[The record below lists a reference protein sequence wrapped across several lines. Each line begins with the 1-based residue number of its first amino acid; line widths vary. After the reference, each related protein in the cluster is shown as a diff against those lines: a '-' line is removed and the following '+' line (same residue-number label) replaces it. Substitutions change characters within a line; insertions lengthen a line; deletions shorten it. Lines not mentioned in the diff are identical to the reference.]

1 MQFKETLMSNSAV
14 VESVAQALRDA
25 ELSKTAIAPI
35 RPQLGG
41 ESADVDIAYA
51 VQEVNT
57 NRALKEG
64 RRLTGR
70 KIGLTSKV
78 VQTQLG
84 VDQPDFGML
93 FADMAY
99 GDGEAIPAGLLIQPK
114 VEAEIALVINKDLTQ
129 EKHTYADIISATE
142 YALPAVEV
150 VDSRIENWKISLI
163 DTVADNASSA
173 AYVLGSRP
181 VKLENLDLAN
191 CKMTMKRGDEVVSQG
206 IGKACLSNPLNA
218 AVWLADE
225 MVRRGRPLLAGDIIL
240 TGALGPMVVAHPGDE
255 FVVEIEGFG
264 SVTAAFAARARPS
277 EVGSIP
283 TIQTGSNHSLRC
295 NL

>member
-1 MQFKETLMSNSAV
+1 MSNSAV
-14 VESVAQALRDA
+14 VETSVETVALALREA
-25 ELSKTAIAPI
+25 ELSKNAIAPV

-41 ESADVDIAYA
+41 ESADVNIAYA
-51 VQEVNT
+51 VQEANT
-57 NRALKEG
+57 QRALAEG
-64 RRLTGR
+64 RRLVGR
-70 KIGLTSKV
+70 KIGLTSV
-78 VQTQLG
+78 AVQKQLG
-84 VDQPDFGML
+84 VDSPDFGML
-93 FADMAY
+93 FADMSY

-114 VEAEIALVINKDLTQ
+114 VEAEIALIINKDLTQ

-142 YALPAVEV
+142 YVLPAVEV

-181 VKLENLDLAN
+181 VKLENLDLVN
-191 CKMTMKRGDEVVSQG
+191 CKMTMTRAGEVVSQG

-240 TGALGPMVVAHPGDE
+240 TGALGPMVIANAGDE
-255 FVVEIEGFG
+255 FLVEIEGFG
-264 SVTAAFAARARPS
+264 SVTAAFAA
-277 EVGSIP
+277 E
-283 TIQTGSNHSLRC
+283 
-295 NL
+295 

>member
-1 MQFKETLMSNSAV
+1 MSNSAV
-14 VESVAQALRDA
+14 VETSVETVALALREA
-25 ELSKTAIAPI
+25 ELSKNAIAPV

-57 NRALKEG
+57 QRALAEG
-64 RRLTGR
+64 RRLVGR
-70 KIGLTSKV
+70 KIGLTSV
-78 VQTQLG
+78 AVQKQLG
-84 VDQPDFGML
+84 VDSPDFGML
-93 FADMAY
+93 FADMSY

-114 VEAEIALVINKDLTQ
+114 VEAEIALIINKDLTQ

-181 VKLENLDLAN
+181 VKLENLDLVN
-191 CKMTMKRGDEVVSQG
+191 CKMTMTRAGEVVSQG
-206 IGKACLSNPLNA
+206 VGKACLSNPLNA

-240 TGALGPMVVAHPGDE
+240 TGALGPMVVAHAGDE
-255 FVVEIEGFG
+255 FLVEIEGFG
-264 SVTAAFAARARPS
+264 SVTAAFAA
-277 EVGSIP
+277 E
-283 TIQTGSNHSLRC
+283 
-295 NL
+295 

>member
-1 MQFKETLMSNSAV
+1 MSNSAV
-14 VESVAQALRDA
+14 VETSVEVVALALREA
-25 ELSKTAIAPI
+25 ELSKNAIAPV

-57 NRALKEG
+57 QRALAEG
-64 RRLTGR
+64 RRLVGR
-70 KIGLTSKV
+70 KIGLTSV
-78 VQTQLG
+78 AVQKQLG
-84 VDQPDFGML
+84 VGSPDFGML
-93 FADMAY
+93 FADMSY

-163 DTVADNASSA
+163 DTVADNASSV

-181 VKLENLDLAN
+181 VKLEDLDLVN
-191 CKMTMKRGDEVVSQG
+191 CKMTMTCRGEVVSQG

-240 TGALGPMVVAHPGDE
+240 TGALGPMVVANAGDE
-255 FVVEIEGFG
+255 FLVEIEGFG
-264 SVTAAFAARARPS
+264 SVTAAFAA
-277 EVGSIP
+277 E
-283 TIQTGSNHSLRC
+283 
-295 NL
+295 

>member
-1 MQFKETLMSNSAV
+1 MSNSAV
-14 VESVAQALRDA
+14 VETSVETVALAIREA
-25 ELSKTAIAPI
+25 ELSKKAIAPV

-51 VQEVNT
+51 VQEANT
-57 NRALKEG
+57 QRALVEG
-64 RRLTGR
+64 RRLVGR
-70 KIGLTSKV
+70 KIGLTSV
-78 VQTQLG
+78 AVQKQLG
-84 VDQPDFGML
+84 VDAPDFGML
-93 FADMAY
+93 FADMSY

-114 VEAEIALVINKDLTQ
+114 VEAEIALIINKDLTQ
-129 EKHTYADIISATE
+129 EKHTYADIVSATE

-181 VKLENLDLAN
+181 VKLENLDLVN
-191 CKMTMKRGDEVVSQG
+191 CKMTMTRAGEVVSQG
-206 IGKACLSNPLNA
+206 VGKACLSNPLNA

-240 TGALGPMVVAHPGDE
+240 TGALGPMVVAHAGDE
-255 FVVEIEGFG
+255 FLVEIEGFG
-264 SVTAAFAARARPS
+264 SVTATFAAA
-277 EVGSIP
+277 
-283 TIQTGSNHSLRC
+283 
-295 NL
+295 

>member
-1 MQFKETLMSNSAV
+1 MSNSAV
-14 VESVAQALRDA
+14 IESVAKALRDA

-41 ESADVDIAYA
+41 EGADVDTAYA
-51 VQEVNT
+51 VQEENT
-57 NRALKEG
+57 KRALNEG
-64 RRLTGR
+64 RRLVGR
-70 KIGLTSKV
+70 KIGLTSKA

-93 FADMAY
+93 YADMAY

-114 VEAEIALVINKDLTQ
+114 VEAEIALVIKQDLTK
-129 EKHTYADIISATE
+129 EKHTYADIISATD

-150 VDSRIENWKISLI
+150 VDSRIENWKITI
-163 DTVADNASSA
+163 VDTVADNASSA

-181 VKLENLDLAN
+181 VKLENLDLVN
-191 CKMTMKRGDEVVSQG
+191 CKMTMTRAGQVVSQG
-206 IGKACLSNPLNA
+206 VGKACLSNPLNA

-240 TGALGPMVVAHPGDE
+240 TGALGPMVVANAGDE
-255 FVVEIEGFG
+255 FTVEIEGFG
-264 SVTAAFAARARPS
+264 SVVAAFAA
-277 EVGSIP
+277 E
-283 TIQTGSNHSLRC
+283 
-295 NL
+295 

>member
-1 MQFKETLMSNSAV
+1 MSNSAV
-14 VESVAQALRDA
+14 VETSVEVVALALREA
-25 ELSKTAIAPI
+25 ELSKNAIAPV

-41 ESADVDIAYA
+41 ESADVNIAYA
-51 VQEVNT
+51 VQEANT
-57 NRALKEG
+57 QRALAEG
-64 RRLTGR
+64 RRLVGR
-70 KIGLTSKV
+70 KIGLTSV
-78 VQTQLG
+78 AVQKQLG
-84 VDQPDFGML
+84 VDSPDFGML
-93 FADMAY
+93 FADMSY

-114 VEAEIALVINKDLTQ
+114 VEAEIALIINKDLTQ

-181 VKLENLDLAN
+181 VKLENLDLVN
-191 CKMTMKRGDEVVSQG
+191 CKMTMTRAGEVVSQG
-206 IGKACLSNPLNA
+206 VGKACLSNPLNA

-240 TGALGPMVVAHPGDE
+240 TGALGPMVVANAGDE
-255 FVVEIEGFG
+255 FLVEIEGFG
-264 SVTAAFAARARPS
+264 SVTATFAAA
-277 EVGSIP
+277 
-283 TIQTGSNHSLRC
+283 
-295 NL
+295 

>member
-1 MQFKETLMSNSAV
+1 MSNSAV
-14 VESVAQALRDA
+14 VQTSVESVALALREA
-25 ELSKTAIAPI
+25 ELSKKAVAPV

-51 VQEVNT
+51 VQEENT
-57 NRALKEG
+57 KRAIAEG
-64 RRLTGR
+64 RRLVGR
-70 KIGLTSKV
+70 KIGLTSIA
-78 VQTQLG
+78 VQKQLG
-84 VDQPDFGML
+84 VDSPDFGML

-114 VEAEIALVINKDLTQ
+114 VEAEIALIINKDLTQ

-173 AYVLGSRP
+173 AYVLGSKP
-181 VKLENLDLAN
+181 VKLENLDLVN
-191 CKMTMKRGDEVVSQG
+191 CKMTMTRAGEVVSQG
-206 IGKACLSNPLNA
+206 VGKACLSNPLNA

-240 TGALGPMVVAHPGDE
+240 SGALGPMVVAHAGDE

-264 SVTAAFAARARPS
+264 SVTATFAA
-277 EVGSIP
+277 E
-283 TIQTGSNHSLRC
+283 
-295 NL
+295 

>member
-1 MQFKETLMSNSAV
+1 MMSNSAV
-14 VESVAQALRDA
+14 VESVALALREA

-51 VQEVNT
+51 AQEVNT
-57 NRALKEG
+57 ERALKEG
-64 RRLTGR
+64 RRLVGR
-70 KIGLTSKV
+70 KIGLTSV
-78 VQTQLG
+78 AVQKQLG
-84 VDQPDFGML
+84 VDSPDFGML

-114 VEAEIALVINKDLTQ
+114 VEAEIALIINQDLTK

-181 VKLENLDLAN
+181 VKLENLDLVN
-191 CKMTMKRGDEVVSQG
+191 CKMTMTRAGEVVSQG

-240 TGALGPMVVAHPGDE
+240 TGALGPMVVANPGDE
-255 FVVEIEGFG
+255 FLVEIEGFG
-264 SVTAAFAARARPS
+264 SVTAAFAA
-277 EVGSIP
+277 E
-283 TIQTGSNHSLRC
+283 
-295 NL
+295 

>member
-1 MQFKETLMSNSAV
+1 MSNSAV

-25 ELSKTAIAPI
+25 EINQAAIAPI

-57 NRALKEG
+57 QRALSEG
-64 RRLTGR
+64 RRLVGR

-78 VQTQLG
+78 VQAQLG

-99 GDGEAIPAGLLIQPK
+99 GDGEEIPAGLLIQPK

-142 YALPAVEV
+142 YALPAIEV

-173 AYVLGSRP
+173 GFVLGSQP
-181 VKLENLDLAN
+181 VKLKNLDLVN
-191 CKMTMKRGDEVVSQG
+191 CKMVMTRGEEIVSQG
-206 IGKACLSNPLNA
+206 VGKACLANPLNA

-225 MVRRGRPLLAGDIIL
+225 MVRRGRPLIAGDIIL
-240 TGALGPMVVAHPGDE
+240 TGALGPMVVANPGDV
-255 FVVEIEGFG
+255 FNVEIEGFG
-264 SVTAAFAARARPS
+264 SVTAAFAAK
-277 EVGSIP
+277 
-283 TIQTGSNHSLRC
+283 
-295 NL
+295 

>member
-1 MQFKETLMSNSAV
+1 MSNAV
-14 VESVAQALRDA
+14 ETCIESVALALREA
-25 ELSKTAIAPI
+25 ELLKVAIEPVL
-35 RPQLGG
+35 PQLGDQ
-41 ESADVDIAYA
+41 SADVDIAYA

-57 NRALKEG
+57 QRALKEG
-64 RRLTGR
+64 RRLVGR

-78 VQTQLG
+78 VQAQLG

-99 GDGEAIPAGLLIQPK
+99 GDGEAIPAGRLIQPK
-114 VEAEIALVINKDLTQ
+114 VEAEIALIIDRDLTQ
-129 EKHTYADIISATE
+129 EKHTYADIISATQ
-142 YALPAVEV
+142 YALPAIEV

-181 VKLENLDLAN
+181 VPLDNLDLVN
-191 CKMTMKRGDEVVSQG
+191 CKMTMTRADEVVSQG
-206 IGKACLSNPLNA
+206 QGKACLANPLNA

-240 TGALGPMVVAHPGDE
+240 TGALGPMVVAHPGDA
-255 FVVEIEGFG
+255 FHVEIEGFG
-264 SVTAAFAARARPS
+264 SVTAVFAA
-277 EVGSIP
+277 E
-283 TIQTGSNHSLRC
+283 
-295 NL
+295 

>member
-1 MQFKETLMSNSAV
+1 MSNSAV
-14 VESVAQALRDA
+14 VQTSVESVALALREA
-25 ELSKTAIAPI
+25 ELSKTAIVPV

-51 VQEVNT
+51 VQEENT
-57 NRALKEG
+57 KRAIAEG
-64 RRLTGR
+64 RRLVGR
-70 KIGLTSKV
+70 KIGLTSTA
-78 VQTQLG
+78 VQKQLG
-84 VDQPDFGML
+84 VDSPDFGML

-114 VEAEIALVINKDLTQ
+114 VEAEIALIINKDLTL

-173 AYVLGSRP
+173 AYVLGSKP
-181 VKLENLDLAN
+181 VKLENLDLVN

-206 IGKACLSNPLNA
+206 VGKACLSNPLNA

-240 TGALGPMVVAHPGDE
+240 TGALGPMVVAHAGDE

-264 SVTAAFAARARPS
+264 SVIATFAV
-277 EVGSIP
+277 E
-283 TIQTGSNHSLRC
+283 
-295 NL
+295 

>member
-1 MQFKETLMSNSAV
+1 MLHQCMLRLFAQTAFTLVDVQFLQFKETLMSNSAV

-25 ELSKTAIAPI
+25 EVNQAAIAPI

-41 ESADVDIAYA
+41 ETADVDIAYA

-57 NRALKEG
+57 KRALAEG
-64 RRLTGR
+64 RRLVGR

-78 VQTQLG
+78 VQAQLG

-114 VEAEIALVINKDLTQ
+114 VEAEIALVIKSDLTK
-129 EKHTYADIISATE
+129 EKHTYADIISATD

-173 AYVLGSRP
+173 AFVLGSKP
-181 VKLENLDLAN
+181 VKLDDLDLVN
-191 CKMTMKRGDEVVSQG
+191 CKMIMTRGEEVVSQG
-206 IGKACLSNPLNA
+206 VGKACLANPLNA

-240 TGALGPMVVAHPGDE
+240 TGALGPMVVANPGDE
-255 FVVEIEGFG
+255 FKVEIEGFG
-264 SVTAAFAARARPS
+264 SVTAAFAA
-277 EVGSIP
+277 E
-283 TIQTGSNHSLRC
+283 
-295 NL
+295 

>member
-1 MQFKETLMSNSAV
+1 MSNSAV
-14 VESVAQALRDA
+14 VESVALALREA
-25 ELSKTAIAPI
+25 ELSQTAIAPI

-51 VQEVNT
+51 AQEINT
-57 NRALKEG
+57 QRALSEG
-64 RRLTGR
+64 RRLVGR

-78 VQTQLG
+78 VQAQLG

-93 FADMAY
+93 FADMSY

-114 VEAEIALVINKDLTQ
+114 VEAEIALVINKDLTKQ
-129 EKHTYADIISATE
+129 NHTYTDIISSTE
-142 YALPAVEV
+142 YALPAIEV

-173 AYVLGSRP
+173 AFVLGSKP
-181 VKLENLDLAN
+181 VKLENLDLVN
-191 CKMTMKRGDEVVSQG
+191 CKMIMTRGDEVVSQG
-206 IGKACLSNPLNA
+206 VGKACLANPLNA

-225 MVRRGRPLLAGDIIL
+225 MVRRGRPLLAGDIVL

-255 FVVEIEGFG
+255 FKVEIEGFG
-264 SVTAAFAARARPS
+264 SVVAAFAA
-277 EVGSIP
+277 E
-283 TIQTGSNHSLRC
+283 
-295 NL
+295 